1 MRRDVAPYDLPSII
15 VISHPNTKLFF
26 HLARRIS
33 QKTTSLEGKRMSS
46 YAPRILLFPIA
57 EKHIAINKAQ
67 CQWHGLC
74 SNLLRTID
82 KGLFVY
88 AILYLRDGDIDY
100 FPEPKI
106 ISVFLCFLKPSISNE
121 CSCIIIPPYLIIHFT
136 IVQNIYFI
144 YTFFIM
150 SLH

>member
-1 MRRDVAPYDLPSII
+1 
-15 VISHPNTKLFF
+15 
-26 HLARRIS
+26 
-33 QKTTSLEGKRMSS
+33 MSS

-88 AILYLRDGDIDY
+88 AILYLRDRDIDY
-100 FPEPKI
+100 FPEFAFIDAVAIKCA
-106 ISVFLCFLKPSISNE
+106 VCYTVTLYNHAGGRQ
-121 CSCIIIPPYLIIHFT
+121 CSTHMINGLR
-136 IVQNIYFI
+136 
-144 YTFFIM
+144 
-150 SLH
+150 

>member
-1 MRRDVAPYDLPSII
+1 MLHKITIHHHALPDNLMIFGSHTISFAWQIIKYPARIRPYINP
-15 VISHPNTKLFF
+15 
-26 HLARRIS
+26 
-33 QKTTSLEGKRMSS
+33 

-100 FPEPKI
+100 FPESKI
-106 ISVFLCFLKPSISNE
+106 IFVF
-121 CSCIIIPPYLIIHFT
+121 
-136 IVQNIYFI
+136 
-144 YTFFIM
+144 
-150 SLH
+150 SLPA

>member
-1 MRRDVAPYDLPSII
+1 
-15 VISHPNTKLFF
+15 
-26 HLARRIS
+26 
-33 QKTTSLEGKRMSS
+33 MSS

-106 ISVFLCFLKPSISNE
+106 ISVF
-121 CSCIIIPPYLIIHFT
+121 
-136 IVQNIYFI
+136 
-144 YTFFIM
+144 
-150 SLH
+150 SLPA